1 MRDVAI
7 IGIGETKFGE
17 LWESSLRDLG
27 IEAGFKAM
35 EDAGLS
41 GKDIDAMFVGNM
53 SAGQLI
59 DQEHIAPLIAD
70 YSGMAENN
78 LPAIRI
84 EAASASGGL
93 ALSQGYMAVASGV
106 HDIVVVGG
114 AEKMTDVGDETAG
127 EILAKTSD
135 QEWEAVFGATLG
147 SLYAMMARRH
157 MKDFGTT
164 KEQLAAVAVKNHL
177 NASMNPNA
185 QFRRAIKPEMV
196 LNSPMVAS
204 PLGTFDCAPLSD
216 GAAAVILAPLDKA
229 KKYSDCPIK
238 ILSCGQGGD
247 YMALHDR
254 DSLTRMEATVV
265 AAKKAFKYGGIK
277 PKDVQ
282 LAEVHDNFTITE
294 IMAIEDIGFFK
305 KGQGGKATEDGQTA
319 LNSKIS
325 VNTSGGLK
333 AKGNPVGAVGVAQ
346 AVEAVVQL
354 RGEAGDRQV
363 DKAEN
368 ALLHNIGGTGSTAI
382 VHLLGRC
389 G

>member
-1 MRDVAI
+1 MREVAI

-17 LWESSLRDLG
+17 LWEKSLRDLG

-41 GKDIDAMFVGNM
+41 GKELDAMFVGNM

-70 YSGMAENN
+70 YSGMAEKN

-157 MKDFGTT
+157 MKDYGTT

-177 NASMNPNA
+177 NGSLNPNA
-185 QFRRAIKPEMV
+185 QFRRAIKPEMAI
-196 LNSPMVAS
+196 NSAMVAD

-229 KKYSDCPIK
+229 KKYTDSPIK
-238 ILSCGQGGD
+238 ILSCGQAGD

-254 DSLTRMEATVV
+254 ESLTRMDATIV
-265 AAKKAFKYGGIK
+265 AAKKAFKYAGIK
-277 PKDVQ
+277 PNDVQ
-282 LAEVHDNFTITE
+282 LAEVHDNYTITE
-294 IMAIEDIGFFK
+294 IMAIEDLGFFK

-346 AVEAVVQL
+346 AVEAVIQL
-354 RGEAGDRQV
+354 RGEAGERQV

-368 ALLHNIGGTGSTAI
+368 ALLHNIGGTGSSAI
-382 VHLLGRC
+382 VHLLGRV
-389 G
+389 

>member
-1 MRDVAI
+1 MKEVAI
-7 IGIGETKFGE
+7 IGIGETKIGE
-17 LWESSLRDLG
+17 LWEKSLRDLG

-35 EDAGLS
+35 EDAGIS
-41 GKDIDAMFVGNM
+41 GADIDAMFVGNM

-59 DQEHIAPLIAD
+59 DQEHVAPLMSD
-70 YSGMAENN
+70 YSGMAEKN
-78 LPAIRI
+78 LPAIRV

-127 EILAKTSD
+127 EILAKTAD

-157 MKDFGTT
+157 MKDYGTT

-177 NASMNPNA
+177 NGSMNPNA
-185 QFRRAIKPEMV
+185 QFRRAIKPEMAI
-196 LNSPMVAS
+196 NSAMVAD

-229 KKYSDCPIK
+229 KKYTDTPIK
-238 ILSCGQGGD
+238 ILSCGQAGD

-254 DSLTRMEATVV
+254 DSITRMDATIV
-265 AAKKAFKYGGIK
+265 AAKKAFKYAGLK

-282 LAEVHDNFTITE
+282 LAEVHDNYTISE
-294 IMAIEDIGFFK
+294 IMAIEDLGFFK
-305 KGQGGKATEDGQTA
+305 KGQGGKATQDGQTA

-333 AKGNPVGAVGVAQ
+333 AKGNPVGAVGVGQ
-346 AVEAVVQL
+346 AVEAVTQL
-354 RGEAGDRQV
+354 RGEAGERQV
-363 DKAEN
+363 DKAET

-382 VHLLGRC
+382 VHLLGRLS
-389 G
+389 

>member
-17 LWESSLRDLG
+17 LWEKSLRDLG

-35 EDAGLS
+35 EDAGIS
-41 GKDIDAMFVGNM
+41 GNDIDAMFVGNM

-59 DQEHIAPLIAD
+59 DQEHVAPLIAD
-70 YSGMAENN
+70 YSGLAENN
-78 LPAIRI
+78 MPAIRV

-93 ALSQGYMAVASGV
+93 ALSQGYMAVASSV

-127 EILAKTSD
+127 EILAKTAD

-157 MKDFGTT
+157 MEDYGTT
-164 KEQLAAVAVKNHL
+164 KEQLAAVAVKNHYNGSL
-177 NASMNPNA
+177 NPNA
-185 QFRRAIKPEMV
+185 QFRRAIKPEMAI
-196 LNSPMVAS
+196 NSAMVAS

-216 GAAAVILAPLDKA
+216 GAPAVILAPLDKA
-229 KKYSDCPIK
+229 KKYTDTPIK
-238 ILSCGQGGD
+238 ILSCGQAGD

-254 DSLTRMEATVV
+254 DSLTRMDATIV
-265 AAKKAFKYGGIK
+265 AAKKAFKYASLK
-277 PKDVQ
+277 PKDIQ
-282 LAEVHDNFTITE
+282 IAEVHDNFTISE
-294 IMAIEDIGFFK
+294 IMAIEDLGFFK

-346 AVEAVVQL
+346 AVEAVTQL
-354 RGEAGDRQV
+354 RGEAGERQV
-363 DKAEN
+363 DKVEN

-382 VHLLGRC
+382 VHILGRLS
-389 G
+389 

>member
-17 LWESSLRDLG
+17 LWEKSLRDLG

-35 EDAGLS
+35 EDAGIS
-41 GKDIDAMFVGNM
+41 GNDIDAMFVGNM

-59 DQEHIAPLIAD
+59 DQEHVAPLIAD
-70 YSGMAENN
+70 YSGLAENN
-78 LPAIRI
+78 MPAIRV

-93 ALSQGYMAVASGV
+93 ALSQGYMAVASSV

-127 EILAKTSD
+127 EILAKTAD

-157 MKDFGTT
+157 MEDYGTT

-177 NASMNPNA
+177 NGSMNPNA
-185 QFRRAIKPEMV
+185 QFRRAIKPEMAI
-196 LNSPMVAS
+196 NSAMVAD

-229 KKYSDCPIK
+229 KKYTDTPIK
-238 ILSCGQGGD
+238 ILSCGQAGD

-254 DSLTRMEATVV
+254 PSLTRMDATIT
-265 AAKKAFKYGGIK
+265 ASKKAYKYAGIG
-277 PKDVQ
+277 PNDIQ
-282 LAEVHDNFTITE
+282 LAEVHDAFSISE
-294 IMAIEDIGFFK
+294 IMAIEDLGFFE
-305 KGQGGKATEDGQTA
+305 KGKGGKATEDGETA

-325 VNTSGGLK
+325 INTSRCKMGTNF
-333 AKGNPVGAVGVAQ
+333 AIIWC
-346 AVEAVVQL
+346 VVS
-354 RGEAGDRQV
+354 
-363 DKAEN
+363 K
-368 ALLHNIGGTGSTAI
+368 I
-382 VHLLGRC
+382 C
-389 G
+389 

>member
-1 MRDVAI
+1 MREVAI

-17 LWESSLRDLG
+17 LWEKSLRDLG

-35 EDAGLS
+35 EDAGIS
-41 GKDIDAMFVGNM
+41 GADIDAMFVGNM

-59 DQEHIAPLIAD
+59 DQEHIAPIIAD
-70 YSGMAENN
+70 YSGMAEKN
-78 LPAIRI
+78 LPAIRV

-127 EILAKTSD
+127 EILAKTAD

-157 MKDFGTT
+157 MKDYGTT
-164 KEQLAAVAVKNHL
+164 KEQLAAVAVKNHFNGSL
-177 NASMNPNA
+177 NPNA
-185 QFRRAIKPEMV
+185 QFRRAIKPEMAI
-196 LNSPMVAS
+196 NSAMVAD

-229 KKYSDCPIK
+229 KKYTDSPIK
-238 ILSCGQGGD
+238 ILSCGQAGD

-254 DSLTRMEATVV
+254 ESITRMDATIV
-265 AAKKAFKYGGIK
+265 AAKKAFKYAGLK
-277 PKDVQ
+277 PKDIQ
-282 LAEVHDNFTITE
+282 LAEVHDNFTISE
-294 IMAIEDIGFFK
+294 IMAIEDLGFFK

-333 AKGNPVGAVGVAQ
+333 AKGNPVGAVGVGQ
-346 AVEAVVQL
+346 AVEAVTQL
-354 RGEAGDRQV
+354 RGEAGERQV

-382 VHLLGRC
+382 VHLLGRLS
-389 G
+389 

>member
-1 MRDVAI
+1 MREVAI

-17 LWESSLRDLG
+17 LWERSLRDLG

-35 EDAGLS
+35 EDAGIS
-41 GKDIDAMFVGNM
+41 GNEIDALFVGNM

-70 YSGMAENN
+70 YSGMAEKNI
-78 LPAIRI
+78 PAIRI

-114 AEKMTDVGDETAG
+114 AEKMTDVGDEAAN
-127 EILAKTSD
+127 EIMAKTAD

-157 MKDFGTT
+157 MEEYGTT
-164 KEQLAAVAVKNHL
+164 KEQMASVAVKNHL
-177 NASMNPNA
+177 NGSMNPNA
-185 QFRRAIKPEMV
+185 QFRSPIKLETALRA
-196 LNSPMVAS
+196 PMVAS
-204 PLGTFDCAPLSD
+204 PLGTFDLAPLSD
-216 GAAAVILAPLDKA
+216 GAAAVILAPMNVA
-229 KKYSDCPIK
+229 HKYSDCPIK
-238 ILSCGQGGD
+238 ILSCGQAGD

-254 DSLTRMEATVV
+254 KCITRMDATVV
-265 AAKKAFKYGGIK
+265 AAKKAFKYAGLT
-277 PKDVQ
+277 PRNVN
-282 LAEVHDNFTITE
+282 LAEVHDCTTMSE
-294 IMAIEDIGFFK
+294 IMAIEDLGFFK
-305 KGQGGKATEDGQTA
+305 KGQGGKATESGETA
-319 LNSKIS
+319 LNGKVS

-333 AKGNPVGAVGVAQ
+333 AKGYPVGAAGVSQ
-346 AVEAVVQL
+346 AIEAVTQL
-354 RGEAGDRQV
+354 RGEAGQRQIS
-363 DKAEN
+363 KAEV

-389 G
+389 

>member
-17 LWESSLRDLG
+17 LWEKSLRDLG

-35 EDAGLS
+35 EDAGIS
-41 GKDIDAMFVGNM
+41 GNDIDAMFVGNM

-59 DQEHIAPLIAD
+59 DQEHVAPLIAD
-70 YSGMAENN
+70 YSGMAEKN
-78 LPAIRI
+78 LPAIRV
-84 EAASASGGL
+84 EAASASGGV

-114 AEKMTDVGDETAG
+114 AEKMTDVGDETAS

-147 SLYAMMARRH
+147 SLYAMMARKH
-157 MKDFGTT
+157 MADYGTT

-185 QFRRAIKPEMV
+185 QFRRPIKPEMV
-196 LNSPMVAS
+196 LRSGMVAD

-216 GAAAVILAPLDKA
+216 GAAAVILAPLEKA
-229 KKYSDCPIK
+229 RKFTDSPIK

-254 DSLTRMEATVV
+254 DSITRMDATVV
-265 AAKKAFKYGGIK
+265 AAKKAFKYAGLK
-277 PKDVQ
+277 PKDIQ

-294 IMAIEDIGFFK
+294 IMAIEDLGFFK

-319 LNSKIS
+319 LNANIS
-325 VNTSGGLK
+325 INTSGGLK
-333 AKGNPVGAVGVAQ
+333 AKGNPVGAVGVSQ
-346 AVEAVVQL
+346 AVEAVLQL

-363 DKAEN
+363 DKANN

-382 VHLLGRC
+382 VHILGR
-389 G
+389 GD

>member
-17 LWESSLRDLG
+17 LWEKSLRDLG

-35 EDAGLS
+35 EDAGIS
-41 GKDIDAMFVGNM
+41 GNDIDAMFVGNM

-59 DQEHIAPLIAD
+59 DQEHVAPLIAD
-70 YSGMAENN
+70 YSGLAENN
-78 LPAIRI
+78 MPAIRV

-93 ALSQGYMAVASGV
+93 ALSQGYMAVASSV

-127 EILAKTSD
+127 EILAKTAD

-157 MKDFGTT
+157 MEDYGTT
-164 KEQLAAVAVKNHL
+164 KEQLAAVAVKKHYNGSL
-177 NASMNPNA
+177 NPNA
-185 QFRRAIKPEMV
+185 QFRRAIKPEMAI
-196 LNSPMVAS
+196 NSAMVAS

-229 KKYSDCPIK
+229 KKYTDTPIK
-238 ILSCGQGGD
+238 ILSCGQAGD

-254 DSLTRMEATVV
+254 DSLTRMDATIV
-265 AAKKAFKYGGIK
+265 AAKKAFKYASLK
-277 PKDVQ
+277 PKDIQ
-282 LAEVHDNFTITE
+282 IAEVHDNFTISE
-294 IMAIEDIGFFK
+294 IMAIEDLGFFK

-346 AVEAVVQL
+346 AVEAVTQL
-354 RGEAGDRQV
+354 RGEAGERQV
-363 DKAEN
+363 DKVEN

-382 VHLLGRC
+382 VHILGRLS
-389 G
+389 

>member
-7 IGIGETKFGE
+7 IGIGETKIGE
-17 LWESSLRDLG
+17 LWEKSLRDLG

-35 EDAGLS
+35 EDAGIS
-41 GKDIDAMFVGNM
+41 GNDIDAMFVGNM

-70 YSGMAENN
+70 YSGMAEKN
-78 LPAIRI
+78 LPAIRV

-93 ALSQGYMAVASGV
+93 ALSQGYMAVASSV

-157 MKDFGTT
+157 MKDYGTT
-164 KEQLAAVAVKNHL
+164 KEQLASVAVKNHL
-177 NASMNPNA
+177 NGSMNPNA
-185 QFRRAIKPEMV
+185 QFRRAIKPEMAI
-196 LNSPMVAS
+196 NSAMVAD

-229 KKYSDCPIK
+229 KKYTDTPIK
-238 ILSCGQGGD
+238 ILSCGQAGD

-254 DSLTRMEATVV
+254 ESLTRMDATIV
-265 AAKKAFKYGGIK
+265 AAKKAFKYAGIK

-282 LAEVHDNFTITE
+282 LAEVHDNFTISE
-294 IMAIEDIGFFK
+294 IMAIEDLGFFK

-319 LNSKIS
+319 LNSKVS

-333 AKGNPVGAVGVAQ
+333 AKGNPVGAVGVGQ
-346 AVEAVVQL
+346 AVEAVTQL
-354 RGEAGDRQV
+354 RGEAGERQV

-368 ALLHNIGGTGSTAI
+368 ALIHNIGGTGSTAI
-382 VHLLGRC
+382 VHLLGR
-389 G
+389 GF

>member
-1 MRDVAI
+1 MKEVAI
-7 IGIGETKFGE
+7 IGIGETKIGE
-17 LWESSLRDLG
+17 LWEKSLRDLG

-35 EDAGLS
+35 EDAGIS
-41 GKDIDAMFVGNM
+41 GADIDAMFVGNM

-59 DQEHIAPLIAD
+59 DQEHVAPLIAD
-70 YSGMAENN
+70 YSGMAEKN
-78 LPAIRI
+78 LPAIRV

-127 EILAKTSD
+127 EILAKTAD

-157 MKDFGTT
+157 MKDYGTT

-177 NASMNPNA
+177 NGSMNPNA
-185 QFRRAIKPEMV
+185 QFRRAIKPEMAI
-196 LNSPMVAS
+196 NSAMVAD

-229 KKYSDCPIK
+229 KKYTDTPIK
-238 ILSCGQGGD
+238 ILSCGQAGD

-254 DSLTRMEATVV
+254 DSITRMDATIV
-265 AAKKAFKYGGIK
+265 AAKKAFKYAGLK

-282 LAEVHDNFTITE
+282 LAEVHDNYTISE
-294 IMAIEDIGFFK
+294 IMAIEDLGFFK
-305 KGQGGKATEDGQTA
+305 KGQGGKATQDGQTA

-333 AKGNPVGAVGVAQ
+333 AKGNPVGAVGVGQ
-346 AVEAVVQL
+346 AVEAVTQL
-354 RGEAGDRQV
+354 RGEAGERQV
-363 DKAEN
+363 DKAET

-382 VHLLGRC
+382 VHLLGRLS
-389 G
+389 

>member
-17 LWESSLRDLG
+17 LWEKSLRDLG

-35 EDAGLS
+35 EDAGIS
-41 GKDIDAMFVGNM
+41 GNDIDAMFVGNM

-59 DQEHIAPLIAD
+59 DQEHVAPLIAD
-70 YSGMAENN
+70 YSGLAENN
-78 LPAIRI
+78 MPAIRV

-93 ALSQGYMAVASGV
+93 ALSQGYMAVASSV

-127 EILAKTSD
+127 EILAKTAD

-157 MKDFGTT
+157 MEDYGTT
-164 KEQLAAVAVKNHL
+164 KEQLAAVAVKNHYNGSL
-177 NASMNPNA
+177 NPNA
-185 QFRRAIKPEMV
+185 QFRRAIKPEMAI
-196 LNSPMVAS
+196 NSAMVAS

-229 KKYSDCPIK
+229 KKYTDTPIK
-238 ILSCGQGGD
+238 ILSCGQAGD

-254 DSLTRMEATVV
+254 DSLTRMDATIV
-265 AAKKAFKYGGIK
+265 AAKKAFKYASLK
-277 PKDVQ
+277 PKDIQ
-282 LAEVHDNFTITE
+282 IAEVHDNFTISE
-294 IMAIEDIGFFK
+294 IMAIEDLGFFK

-346 AVEAVVQL
+346 AVEAVTQL
-354 RGEAGDRQV
+354 RGEAGERQV
-363 DKAEN
+363 DKVEN

-382 VHLLGRC
+382 VHILGRLS
-389 G
+389 

>member
-1 MRDVAI
+1 MREVAI

-17 LWESSLRDLG
+17 LWEKSLRDLG

-35 EDAGLS
+35 EDAGIS
-41 GKDIDAMFVGNM
+41 GSDIDAMFVGNM

-59 DQEHIAPLIAD
+59 DQEHIAPIIAD
-70 YSGMAENN
+70 YSGMAEKN
-78 LPAIRI
+78 LPAIRV

-106 HDIVVVGG
+106 HDIVVIGG

-127 EILAKTSD
+127 EILAKTAD

-157 MKDFGTT
+157 MKDYGTT
-164 KEQLAAVAVKNHL
+164 KEQLAAVAVKNHYNGSL
-177 NASMNPNA
+177 NPNA
-185 QFRRAIKPEMV
+185 QFRRAIKPEMAI
-196 LNSPMVAS
+196 NSAMVAS

-229 KKYSDCPIK
+229 KKYTDSPIK
-238 ILSCGQGGD
+238 ILSCGQAGD

-254 DSLTRMEATVV
+254 DSLTRMDATIV
-265 AAKKAFKYGGIK
+265 AAKKTFKYAGLK

-282 LAEVHDNFTITE
+282 LAEVHDNFTISE
-294 IMAIEDIGFFK
+294 IMAIEDLGFFK
-305 KGQGGKATEDGQTA
+305 KGQGGKVTEDGQTS
-319 LNSKIS
+319 LNAKIS

-346 AVEAVVQL
+346 AVEAVIQL
-354 RGEAGDRQV
+354 RGEAGERQV

-368 ALLHNIGGTGSTAI
+368 ALIHNIGGTGSTAI
-382 VHLLGRC
+382 VHILGRMS
-389 G
+389 